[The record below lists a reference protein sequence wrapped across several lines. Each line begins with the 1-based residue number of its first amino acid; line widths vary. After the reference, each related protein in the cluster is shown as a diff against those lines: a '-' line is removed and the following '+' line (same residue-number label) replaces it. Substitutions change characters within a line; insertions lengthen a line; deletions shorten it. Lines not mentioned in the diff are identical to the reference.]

1 VKNKI
6 IENTVREVETTIGEL
21 VEMLTKIA
29 LENGTSENEGYKLAS
44 LALGDLLKDNVRARE
59 LLE

>member
-1 VKNKI
+1 MKNKV

-29 LENGTSENEGYKLAS
+29 LESGTSEKEGYRLAS
-44 LALGDLLKDNVRARE
+44 IALGDLLKDNSRARE

>member
-1 VKNKI
+1 MKKV
-6 IENTVREVETTIGEL
+6 IENSVREVETTIGEL

-29 LENGTSENEGYKLAS
+29 LESGTTEREGYELAS
-44 LALGDLLKDNVRARE
+44 LALGDLLKDNSRARE

>member
-1 VKNKI
+1 MKNKI